1 MKSYIVVL
9 KVEAATGT
17 QTFRVA
23 AENADDAVEQI
34 YDGCG
39 VFLEED
45 IEVSQ
50 YSMTPASVEEFKE

>member
-1 MKSYIVVL
+1 MKTYIVVL

-39 VFLEED
+39 VFLEQD
-45 IEVSQ
+45 IEVQ
-50 YSMTPASVEEFKE
+50 AFSMTPELVEEIKE